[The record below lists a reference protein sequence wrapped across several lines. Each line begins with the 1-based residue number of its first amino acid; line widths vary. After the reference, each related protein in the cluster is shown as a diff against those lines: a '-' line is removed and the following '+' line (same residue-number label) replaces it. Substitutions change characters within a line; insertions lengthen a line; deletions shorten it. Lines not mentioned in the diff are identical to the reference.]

1 MQERVE
7 IHKIILHTLER
18 LGLVG
23 IALLTIVAASADLM
37 DMFERGR
44 VTLADLLLMFIYLEV
59 LAMVG
64 HYFETQQL
72 PVRFPLYIG
81 IVALARYLILD
92 IKAMSDWR
100 IVAVSASILIL
111 TAAVLVLRFGHIR
124 FPYMKRRRYSSESRR
139 TDNKPEQEDS
149 SSNDSM

>member
-1 MQERVE
+1 MEQPIRPEV
-7 IHKIILHTLER
+7 HKIILSTIER

-23 IALLTIVAASADLM
+23 IAFATVIAASADVM
-37 DMFERGR
+37 EMFERGR
-44 VTLADLLLMFIYLEV
+44 ITLADLLLMFIYLEV

-92 IKAMSDWR
+92 MKALTDWR

-111 TAAVLVLRFGHIR
+111 TIAVLVLRYGHIR
-124 FPYMKRRRYSSESRR
+124 FPYKRQRRRLDHKHN
-139 TDNKPEQEDS
+139 TGPDNRNEEPLD
-149 SSNDSM
+149 